1 MIFIKLKTTQP
12 SLLRTD
18 NDYRTFIPLLREL
31 CEQEYRVSF
40 KHEMR
45 QIGVSEWQ
53 ITCEGHID
61 RDKFYSISAKHREF
75 HIENNQQILLMKVPN
90 TNP

>member
-1 MIFIKLKTTQP
+1 MKNMIFIKLKTTQP

-45 QIGVSEWQ
+45 QIGVSE
-53 ITCEGHID
+53 
-61 RDKFYSISAKHREF
+61 
-75 HIENNQQILLMKVPN
+75 
-90 TNP
+90 